1 MKTFLMSFL
10 TEQSSSFLLFLIIA
24 FIVFFFFLRREFRY
38 ENKKNMELI
47 NNQLQR
53 ISDLLSNHIT
63 DTNKKI
69 EDLKVDTHH
78 RIDGTNRRI
87 DDLRQDM
94 NTLRQ
99 DMKEGFREIKE
110 AIKK

>member
-69 EDLKVDTHH
+69 EQLSDRVDKLSD
-78 RIDGTNRRI
+78 RFDRLYELLI
-87 DDLRQDM
+87 QD
-94 NTLRQ
+94 RKQ
-99 DMKEGFREIKE
+99 KQAKQ
-110 AIKK
+110 

>member
-1 MKTFLMSFL
+1 
-10 TEQSSSFLLFLIIA
+10 
-24 FIVFFFFLRREFRY
+24 
-38 ENKKNMELI
+38 MELI

-69 EDLKVDTHH
+69 EDLKIDTNEKF
-78 RIDGTNRRI
+78 RDTNRRI

-94 NTLRQ
+94 
-99 DMKEGFREIKE
+99 KEGFKEIKE
-110 AIKK
+110 AIKNQ